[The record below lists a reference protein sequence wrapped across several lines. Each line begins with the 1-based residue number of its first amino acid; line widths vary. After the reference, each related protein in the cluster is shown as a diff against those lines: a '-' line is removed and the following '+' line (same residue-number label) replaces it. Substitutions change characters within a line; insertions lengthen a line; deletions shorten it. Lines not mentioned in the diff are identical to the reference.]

1 MLSLITNTV
10 IILLIVG
17 CAFWQLVKVFKRAK
31 KGKCAACDYDCA
43 VKQKSGRRENFPVA
57 RFSLML
63 C

>member
-10 IILLIVG
+10 IILLIIG

-43 VKQKSGRRENFPVA
+43 VKQQVLNQPHRKGHD
-57 RFSLML
+57 LDKGTD
-63 C
+63 

>member
-1 MLSLITNTV
+1 MLSLITNPV

-43 VKQKSGRRENFPVA
+43 VKQQVLKQEKHGA
-57 RFSLML
+57 Q
-63 C
+63 